1 MCRKNVAK
9 ALMGWSC
16 KMVTD
21 AAKCVRHTVENVG
34 CRTWNLVPECVR
46 HQVEKI
52 SCRSW
57 RWIDD
62 KSNCLRAIADHT
74 SCKTWHLV
82 DDLEKCVGGWTQT
95 VAKCMDDVV
104 GHCSIWEETCTENQE
119 MSNDDMFKNCGVN
132 MLPYVPA

>member
-1 MCRKNVAK
+1 
-9 ALMGWSC
+9 MGWSC

-21 AAKCVRHTVENVG
+21 AANCVRHTVENVG

-62 KSNCLRAIADHT
+62 KANCLRAIADHT
-74 SCKTWHLV
+74 SCKTWHFSMILRNV
-82 DDLEKCVGGWTQT
+82 LAVGLKQLLSVWMTLLDIAVYGRRHAQRIKRCRMMTCLRI
-95 VAKCMDDVV
+95 VAL
-104 GHCSIWEETCTENQE
+104 TCFR
-119 MSNDDMFKNCGVN
+119 MFRHNLK
-132 MLPYVPA
+132 L